1 MCLTK
6 FLTTNVFFRRALV
19 FSGELPEIIEF
30 LTYNPTALYYN
41 IITAICSTTGQFAI
55 FYTIKRF
62 GPDVFTVIMTTRQ
75 MLSIVVSNYLFNH
88 TMSLQSYVGASIVF
102 TVIGYS
108 IYRKV
113 REKQA
118 KDAARLAAQA

>member
-1 MCLTK
+1 MYYISYYSY
-6 FLTTNVFFRRALV
+6 RALIV
-19 FSGELPEIIEF
+19 SGEVPEIIEF
-30 LTYNPTALYYN
+30 LSYNPTALYYN

-88 TMSLQSYVGASIVF
+88 TMATQSYVGATIVF
-102 TVIGYS
+102 GVISYS
-108 IYRKV
+108 IYRKI

-118 KDAARLAAQA
+118 KDAARALQ